1 MNKPARSAAEL
12 AAPVLDALN
21 RGNVIEAFK
30 LMRAASGLG
39 LREAKQALDAY
50 QRGKQPSAAQPEFPR
65 ALPGGSLP
73 PSVVE
78 ALQRGNK
85 IEAVTRLRQQTG
97 LGLKEA
103 KDAVELFRQLHPRPD
118 DPSPGEVR
126 DSGGALVW
134 VAVALAVVFLLA
146 YRIFQRLG

>member
-1 MNKPARSAAEL
+1 MNKPDRSSSWPP
-12 AAPVLDALN
+12 APVLDALN
-21 RGNVIEAFK
+21 RGNLIEAFK
-30 LMRAASGLG
+30 LMRTESGLG

-50 QRGKQPSAAQPEFPR
+50 RRSKQPSAAPPEFPQV
-65 ALPGGSLP
+65 LPGGPLP

-85 IEAVTRLRQQTG
+85 IEAIRRLREQTG

-103 KDAVELFRQLHPRPD
+103 KDVVELFRQLHPQPG

-126 DSGGALVW
+126 GSGGTLGWA
-134 VAVALAVVFLLA
+134 AVAFALACLLG
-146 YRIFQRLG
+146 YWIFQRLG